1 MLAIIL
7 TAMRDD
13 ERTKALAELRQPR
26 PCRVCGLVFTPKRWD
41 KLLCSTTC
49 QQRYHRGGDLA
60 YLIHLPEAARGE
72 ARRRH
77 AYIEALIKEVQAHTA
92 AERERRYKRRG
103 YLATGQMLA
112 AAETLALAH
121 FRKNPNIDRDDLIDV
136 VVEELDLPPVFAAS
150 TVNSIMSVRQVVL
163 ERLRRSAATRDQLIA
178 AVRDAFWY
186 WSEESAAVIVDDVLA
201 LPSAATII
209 AGPGVST
216 MVGGG
221 TPKTGVAST
230 MTAGSAVPFRPL
242 SPEVTA
248 VLEKIFQAWRIE
260 VVKAFDDLPK
270 ADRGNHTTIVTA
282 LSKALPHIPPEA
294 IAQIMKEL

>member
-1 MLAIIL
+1 
-7 TAMRDD
+7 MRDD

-163 ERLRRSAATRDQLIA
+163 ERLRRSAATRDQLIG

-201 LPSAATII
+201 LPSATATII

-230 MTAGSAVPFRPL
+230 MTAGPAVPFRPL
-242 SPEVTA
+242 SPEATA

-260 VVKAFDDLPK
+260 VVRALNEAAQAGMRPIQ
-270 ADRGNHTTIVTA
+270 ATI
-282 LSKALPHIPPEA
+282 SKALPHIPPEA
-294 IAQIMKEL
+294 IAAILKEL